1 MSSSRHKAN
10 PATIEVNNDF
20 EKCGL
25 AVPQSLPA
33 RTVIPTL
40 LPILP
45 PRSGEGRLT
54 TTRKS
59 VRSLGT
65 DGPGIVERFQEV
77 DNGLFGLPSS
87 TTS

>member
-20 EKCGL
+20 KKWGL

-40 LPILP
+40 FPILP

-54 TTRKS
+54 TTWKS
-59 VRSLGT
+59 VPCLGT
-65 DGPGIVERFQEV
+65 DGGPGIFKRF
-77 DNGLFGLPSS
+77 
-87 TTS
+87 